1 MNRKRNSA
9 IEIYRVVLMLGI
21 VALHEYSY
29 VGMGHNWVPRLLTSC
44 VVGFV
49 FISGYYGVKL
59 SLAKLAKL
67 YGVAIFCAAWFALSA
82 LVATRGGGYI
92 YKPFA

>member
-1 MNRKRNSA
+1 MKSKRNSA
-9 IEIYRVVLMLGI
+9 IEIYRVLLMLGI
-21 VALHEYSY
+21 VIIHEYSY
-29 VGMGHNWVPRLLTSC
+29 VGLGHNWVARLLTSC

-59 SLAKLAKL
+59 SFAKFAKL

-82 LVATRGGGYI
+82 FISTQGGGGVYS
-92 YKPFA
+92 